1 MSKLIYLDVCALCR
15 PFDDQSF
22 LRIRMET
29 EAVNLILSKVKE
41 NFYQIVVSPVHMKEM
56 EAIQD
61 EIERIQLI
69 TLLNKYGKSVKV
81 NLKKTRQRAEELV
94 ALGFGV
100 ADAAHV
106 AFAEMAQAEFIS
118 CDKRLVKKCVRH
130 KIKVWSGN
138 PLAFCEKEDLK

>member
-41 NFYQIVVSPVHMKEM
+41 NFYQMVVSPVHMKEM

-69 TLLNKYGKSVKV
+69 TLLNKYGNSVKV
-81 NLKKTRQRAEELV
+81 
-94 ALGFGV
+94 
-100 ADAAHV
+100 
-106 AFAEMAQAEFIS
+106 
-118 CDKRLVKKCVRH
+118 
-130 KIKVWSGN
+130 
-138 PLAFCEKEDLK
+138 